1 MREIDQFSLNEL
13 ESMLK
18 VFAVSVPQ
26 RTDEERA
33 QLVRCQAEPL
43 LTRPY
48 GSARS
53 VSCVCTEHYT
63 WTEGLTEKWHC
74 S

>member
-18 VFAVSVPQ
+18 VFAFSVPRQ
-26 RTDEERA
+26 KDEERA
-33 QLVRCQAEPL
+33 ELVKSQAEPL
-43 LTRPY
+43 LTDPY
-48 GSARS
+48 GSTRS
-53 VSCVCTEHYT
+53 ASCDCTEHCT
-63 WTEGLTEKWHC
+63 WTVGLTEKWHC